1 MNSGFLAGVLAVV
14 LSVASAF
21 PGTALAQ
28 SGELPECNAGNVWTT
43 QQVAVPGES
52 GVTYDLYLCTPEG
65 WMLVG
70 STYCSND
77 GHCTSD

>member
-1 MNSGFLAGVLAVV
+1 MNSGFIAGGLAVA

-21 PGTALAQ
+21 PGTARAQ
-28 SGELPECNAGNVWTT
+28 SGELPECNEGNVWTT
-43 QQVAVPGES
+43 QQVEIPEAFGT
-52 GVTYDLYLCTPEG
+52 TYDLYLCMPGG

-77 GHCTSD
+77 GYCSSD